1 MNTKT
6 ALQELSTRFDAFEER
21 FNRMGADVSTIAA
34 LFYNYVPYVDVYGWK
49 PVNMSGW
56 RVDEV
61 EELVLNNIAAWK
73 RVPSEE
79 DIDSAKGMV

>member
-6 ALQELSTRFDAFEER
+6 ALQELSTRFDTFEER
-21 FNRMGADVSTIAA
+21 FDRMGADVSTIAA

-79 DIDSAKGMV
+79 DVEIGEMQ